1 MTVRMIET
9 NRTSKRYSGVQKVT
23 KIERGADGA
32 VTTTIL
38 AERKRKRRV
47 SKRWRGVDKALRR
60 MGRVQRAAAGEYLER
75 HDRANAR
82 KKNGAIRKL
91 PRNLMKAQR
100 KGMKQLKIKIF

>member
-9 NRTSKRYSGVQKVT
+9 NRPSKGYRSVQKVT
-23 KIERGADGA
+23 KIERGADGV

-38 AERKRKRRV
+38 SESKRKRRV
-47 SKRWRGVDKALRR
+47 SKQWRGIDKALRR
-60 MGRVQRAAAGEYLER
+60 MGRAQRTAAGEYLER

-82 KKNGAIRKL
+82 KKNGAIKKL

>member
-9 NRTSKRYSGVQKVT
+9 NRPSKRYRSVQKVT
-23 KIERGADGA
+23 KIERGADGV

-38 AERKRKRRV
+38 SESKRKRRV
-47 SKRWRGVDKALRR
+47 SKKWRGIDKALRR
-60 MGRVQRAAAGEYLER
+60 MGRAQRTAAGEYLER

-82 KKNGAIRKL
+82 KKNGAIKKL